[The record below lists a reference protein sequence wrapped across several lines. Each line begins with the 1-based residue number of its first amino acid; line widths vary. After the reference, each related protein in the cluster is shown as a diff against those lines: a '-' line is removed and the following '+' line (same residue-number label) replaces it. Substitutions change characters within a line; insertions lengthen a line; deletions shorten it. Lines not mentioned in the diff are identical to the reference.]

1 MNAIILYLSGYSYI
15 VDPYMCLLFEVMEA
29 ITTAL
34 MTTSAVAYAAELG
47 TTKTL
52 ATIQGVVAGTYYG
65 MGEFLHLSKSISQI
79 NIITIH
85 LIQVAEPVVSLEVS

>member
-85 LIQVAEPVVSLEVS
+85 LI